1 MSKDRAV
8 RRAAREAEEQAA
20 RAVRAR
26 QVARRAKRRELKR
39 RLTPTLPKRGRVG
52 KMMPRRTP
60 AQRAWIGFAL
70 AAVLFLIWYVIGDLD
85 TRIAMTAVTL
95 LATPAIVVLAFGR
108 RSS

>member
-8 RRAAREAEEQAA
+8 RRAAREAEEEAA

-60 AQRAWIGFAL
+60 AQRTWIAVVLAL
-70 AAVLFLIWYVIGDLD
+70 VLFLIWYNIDNLGG
-85 TRIAMTAVTL
+85 RIALTAVAL
-95 LATPAIVVLAFGR
+95 LVTPAMVVLVFGR